1 MSDDKQ
7 ADRYATA
14 RWLLLSLLIL
24 AVIAGLPE

>member
-7 ADRYATA
+7 ADRYAAT

-24 AVIAGLPE
+24 AIIAGMD